1 MTAHLNPELI
11 ALIDSGVSV
20 IVASR
25 DPQLRPSLMRGMGSR
40 ISADGCLITVFL
52 RPSQSQVLLADLQ
65 AGGPIAVVFSHP
77 PTNRTVQLKASG
89 VRIRAVEP
97 SDQAALRRY
106 RVVMQNNLGQLGFVP
121 DYVAAAFSVLPGDLV
136 AVEFTPEA
144 AFDQTP
150 GARAGTP
157 LPARGAP

>member
-1 MTAHLNPELI
+1 MAALLSPEHI

-25 DPQLRPSLMRGMGSR
+25 DAQLRPSLMRGMGSR
-40 ISADGCLITVFL
+40 ISADGAQITVFL

-89 VRIRAVEP
+89 ARTRAVEP

-106 RVVMQNNLGQLGFVP
+106 RVAVQHFIGLLGFGP
-121 DYVAAAFSVLPGDLV
+121 DFVAAMLSAPPDDLV
-136 AVEFTPEA
+136 AIEFTPEA
-144 AFDQTP
+144 ALDQTP

-157 LPARGAP
+157 LPARPTP